1 MDSSS
6 KIAGA
11 AVTPTKGKSTHSI
24 RSRLN
29 GNLKRSENHDPNV
42 SSHGLELC
50 SSPSTVNSGIS
61 AIKSTSRK
69 ANPKR
74 MASPSPKKKIRE
86 RKFVMAKRKLGK
98 EDVNSSSAA
107 VICEKCKQGTGK
119 SKCLCVAYESL
130 RASQD
135 DFFKNPGK
143 MENGIDLSKL
153 KECDTGSENT
163 GIDNEGE
170 NERNDALSDSN
181 EINGELGIKR
191 SRDRLLEKARES
203 VPESGRV
210 MHLVQAFEKLLM
222 MPKSGVS
229 DEKEVDDDKQFS
241 YSSSFSPSDFFLTSE
256 SLGLDSG
263 RSYSLESS
271 QGSISTRTSTGGRK
285 SGHSSTDSYGTRTK
299 RHSKSKPKQKKETS
313 QKPFMLRTEQRGRS
327 KEEGFMKK
335 LQQMLEEEEKLR
347 IPVAQGLPWTTD
359 EPEFPAKP
367 LVKENT
373 RPVDLVLHSD
383 TRAAE
388 RSEFDSQ
395 VVKKMNLIKQYR
407 MERER
412 QQKQAEEEEIRRLR
426 KELVPKAQQMPYFD
440 RPFIPKRSM
449 KQPTL
454 PKDPKIHLPQHKKI
468 KCHLSLDDLY
478 TQE

>member
-42 SSHGLELC
+42 PSCGLELC
-50 SSPSTVNSGIS
+50 NSPSTVKSGIS

-69 ANPKR
+69 ANPKQ

-153 KECDTGSENT
+153 KECDTGSKNT

-229 DEKEVDDDKQFS
+229 GEKEVDDDKQVRKWAL
-241 YSSSFSPSDFFLTSE
+241 PGLQQRPRVSDTQL
-256 SLGLDSG
+256 
-263 RSYSLESS
+263 
-271 QGSISTRTSTGGRK
+271 SISTRTSTGGRK

-299 RHSKSKPKQKKETS
+299 RHSKSKPKHKKETS

-440 RPFIPKRSM
+440 RPFIPKSC
-449 KQPTL
+449 P
-454 PKDPKIHLPQHKKI
+454 
-468 KCHLSLDDLY
+468 
-478 TQE
+478 

>member
-1 MDSSS
+1 MGSSS
-6 KIAGA
+6 
-11 AVTPTKGKSTHSI
+11 AVTSTKGKSTHSS

-29 GNLKRSENHDPNV
+29 GNLKHSENHDPNV
-42 SSHGLELC
+42 SSRGLELC
-50 SSPSTVNSGIS
+50 SSPSTVKSGIS

-69 ANPKR
+69 ANPKQ
-74 MASPSPKKKIRE
+74 MGSPSAKKKIRE
-86 RKFVMAKRKLGK
+86 RKFVMAKSKLGK
-98 EDVNSSSAA
+98 EDVNFSGAA

-135 DFFKNPGK
+135 VFFKNPGK
-143 MENGIDLSKL
+143 TENEIDLSKL
-153 KECDTGSENT
+153 KERDTGSENT

-170 NERNDALSDSN
+170 NERNDALSDGN
-181 EINGELGIKR
+181 WINGELGMKM

-210 MHLVQAFEKLLM
+210 MHLVHAFEKLLM

-229 DEKEVDDDKQFS
+229 DEKEVDDDKRVRRWALPGLQQR
-241 YSSSFSPSDFFLTSE
+241 PKVSDTQEAYRPEPRLVVVKAGT
-256 SLGLDSG
+256 
-263 RSYSLESS
+263 
-271 QGSISTRTSTGGRK
+271 
-285 SGHSSTDSYGTRTK
+285 STDSYGTRTK
-299 RHSKSKPKQKKETS
+299 RHSKSNPKQKKETS

-327 KEEGFMKK
+327 KEEGLMKK

-359 EPEFPAKP
+359 EPEFPVKP

-383 TRAAE
+383 TRAVE

-395 VVKKMNLIKQYR
+395 CGQENESNQTVSDGKGETAEASRRRRNQETEEGARSKGSTNAVFRPALHS
-407 MERER
+407 
-412 QQKQAEEEEIRRLR
+412 QKVHEATH
-426 KELVPKAQQMPYFD
+426 FT
-440 RPFIPKRSM
+440 KRSKNPFASAQEDQM
-449 KQPTL
+449 
-454 PKDPKIHLPQHKKI
+454 
-468 KCHLSLDDLY
+468 SLVFG
-478 TQE
+478 